1 MNNDERNLWKLLVLL
16 RVLWNLL
23 EFDKW
28 ASGPLG
34 QAGLSVNAT

>member
-28 ASGPLG
+28 ASRPLG